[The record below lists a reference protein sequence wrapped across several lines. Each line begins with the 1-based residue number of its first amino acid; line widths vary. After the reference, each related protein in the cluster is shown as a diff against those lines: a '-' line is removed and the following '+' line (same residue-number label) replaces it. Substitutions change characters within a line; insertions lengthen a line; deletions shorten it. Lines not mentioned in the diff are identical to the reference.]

1 MIDWLTGSILIVLSL
16 LGQAFFAGS
25 EMGLISFNRIR
36 LRHLV
41 ERGDTKA
48 VLIQRLLD
56 DPQRLFGTTLVGV
69 NVLVIIGS
77 TVASDLVHR
86 YVTKSNNWGAVIAT
100 AVMLPLVVMFG
111 QIVPMALFRSHSTSL
126 VRLIIT
132 PLRRAYWVLLP
143 AVHSATFLSRKVARL
158 FGGQTRRMSPFT
170 SREELR
176 LLLQGK
182 TKGEFLHEDGLNML
196 HRIFDLQE
204 TYATEVMVPLIEV
217 TAAPIDSTVEH
228 VISLMRR
235 SGFSTIPMYR
245 DRVDNIVGTVHA
257 ADLMGIEDPLQPVEG
272 LVKKPYITP
281 ETNPVDDI
289 LLEFQR
295 RGERFAVVVDEY
307 GGVSGILTMED
318 IVEEIVGE
326 IADEY
331 EGSVPKRVSTRKG
344 KLVAEGRMS
353 TREFNKEF
361 STDIPEEKAETIG
374 GVLTVI
380 TGRVPQ
386 PGEKV
391 QCYGMEFEVLEASDR
406 KVSKLGIKPLTKG
419 GADSK

>member
-1 MIDWLTGSILIVLSL
+1 MDWLTGSVLIVLSF

-41 ERGDTKA
+41 ERGDSKA

-56 DPQRLFGTTLVGV
+56 NPQRLFGTTLVGV
-69 NVLVIIGS
+69 NVLVIVGS
-77 TVASDLVHR
+77 TVASDLVYR
-86 YVTKSNNWGAVIAT
+86 YVTKSDNWGAVLAT

-111 QIVPMALFRSHSTSL
+111 QIVPMSLFRTHTTSL
-126 VRLIIT
+126 VRLVIT
-132 PLRRAYWVLLP
+132 PLRWAYWVLLP
-143 AVHSATFLSRKVARL
+143 AVYAATFLSRKVAAL
-158 FGGQTRRMSPFT
+158 FGQEMKTMSPFS
-170 SREELR
+170 SRDELR
-176 LLLQGK
+176 LLLEGR
-182 TKGEFLHEDGLNML
+182 TKGEFLHEDGLDML
-196 HRIFDLQE
+196 RRIFDLQE
-204 TYATEVMVPLIEV
+204 THANEVMVPLIEV

-228 VISLMRR
+228 LISLMKK
-235 SGFSTIPMYR
+235 SGFSTIPLYR
-245 DRVDNIVGTVHA
+245 DRVDNIVGAVNA
-257 ADLMGIEDPLQPVEG
+257 ADLMGIEDRPQPAES
-272 LVKKPYITP
+272 LMNKLYIVP
-281 ETNPVDDI
+281 ETKPVDDI

-307 GGVSGILTMED
+307 GGVCGILTMED

-331 EGSVPKRVSTRKG
+331 EGRVPKRVSTRKG
-344 KLVAEGRMS
+344 KLVVEGRMDI
-353 TREFNKEF
+353 REFNEEF

-374 GVLTVI
+374 GLLTVI

-391 QCYGMEFEVLEASDR
+391 QRYGIEFEVLEGSDR

-419 GADSK
+419 ESGSR